1 MGIYEKNNCR
11 ILGKGQWIS
20 NDDIKSGLNNNDLI
34 IGGTGSGKTGGY
46 VIPNIRQANGNM
58 VITDTKSILYK
69 KLGKELEKQGYDV
82 SILDFVNPERSDTYN
97 PLEYIRTVNH
107 FGLAD
112 YNHKDIISLSR
123 VLVPTRI
130 KHDPFWEE
138 SARTVM
144 AFLIAFTLEALREE
158 DHCMSSIV
166 ELYRQLGM
174 ENGKKRFE
182 VWCMEHPNSFAA
194 KKYAMFCGVM
204 NVDRTWGCISQFLAE
219 ALEPFDFR
227 EMEYIFGRTGAGKKI
242 NLSDLWEKKKVIFLN
257 ISDTDRY
264 ADRVANLFYT
274 PYDILS
280 NAMRLKTGAEK
291 IIHKQEAGGLED
303 KKPCLCLRLYST
315 KQDGTKFVAEKSG
328 LNQWNGVRSCYKK
341 DKETG
346 ERIKV
351 KETPRDVNELYIPY
365 PSIDRNRGSFFP
377 PRDTAFEL
385 RLPDGEWISAK
396 VCQQDGKAIMSNP
409 NNLLGKWLLR
419 DVLELQ
425 EGTQI
430 TYEMLKEYGI
440 DSVIFTKLDEGKYSI
455 DFCELGTY
463 EKVYGLE
470 DIDAKNDVSDE

>member
-182 VWCMEHPNSFAA
+182 AWCMEHPNSFAA

-274 PYDILS
+274 QALQVLCAEADLRNEGRLPRPVRFILDDFAANVYIEDFDKLISVIRSRNISVSVILQSLTQLQSMYSKEQADTIVTNCDHLLYLGGQDIETARYIGYRSNKTEDHILLMPIGKAYLIERGKLGIMVDRVPPYEIERQS
-280 NAMRLKTGAEK
+280 
-291 IIHKQEAGGLED
+291 
-303 KKPCLCLRLYST
+303 
-315 KQDGTKFVAEKSG
+315 F
-328 LNQWNGVRSCYKK
+328 
-341 DKETG
+341 DKENQKDS
-346 ERIKV
+346 ESWY
-351 KETPRDVNELYIPY
+351 ETADEL
-365 PSIDRNRGSFFP
+365 
-377 PRDTAFEL
+377 
-385 RLPDGEWISAK
+385 
-396 VCQQDGKAIMSNP
+396 
-409 NNLLGKWLLR
+409 
-419 DVLELQ
+419 
-425 EGTQI
+425 
-430 TYEMLKEYGI
+430 
-440 DSVIFTKLDEGKYSI
+440 IF
-455 DFCELGTY
+455 
-463 EKVYGLE
+463 
-470 DIDAKNDVSDE
+470 A

>member
-158 DHCMSSIV
+158 DHCMRCVFMKRLMIILILKILRWMKTEEMQTAFIS
-166 ELYRQLGM
+166 LM
-174 ENGKKRFE
+174 ENIRIILADQKIR
-182 VWCMEHPNSFAA
+182 
-194 KKYAMFCGVM
+194 
-204 NVDRTWGCISQFLAE
+204 CI
-219 ALEPFDFR
+219 
-227 EMEYIFGRTGAGKKI
+227 
-242 NLSDLWEKKKVIFLN
+242 
-257 ISDTDRY
+257 
-264 ADRVANLFYT
+264 
-274 PYDILS
+274 
-280 NAMRLKTGAEK
+280 
-291 IIHKQEAGGLED
+291 
-303 KKPCLCLRLYST
+303 
-315 KQDGTKFVAEKSG
+315 
-328 LNQWNGVRSCYKK
+328 
-341 DKETG
+341 
-346 ERIKV
+346 
-351 KETPRDVNELYIPY
+351 
-365 PSIDRNRGSFFP
+365 
-377 PRDTAFEL
+377 
-385 RLPDGEWISAK
+385 
-396 VCQQDGKAIMSNP
+396 
-409 NNLLGKWLLR
+409 
-419 DVLELQ
+419 
-425 EGTQI
+425 
-430 TYEMLKEYGI
+430 
-440 DSVIFTKLDEGKYSI
+440 
-455 DFCELGTY
+455 
-463 EKVYGLE
+463 
-470 DIDAKNDVSDE
+470 

>member
-174 ENGKKRFE
+174 ENGKNRF
-182 VWCMEHPNSFAA
+182 
-194 KKYAMFCGVM
+194 
-204 NVDRTWGCISQFLAE
+204 
-219 ALEPFDFR
+219 
-227 EMEYIFGRTGAGKKI
+227 
-242 NLSDLWEKKKVIFLN
+242 
-257 ISDTDRY
+257 
-264 ADRVANLFYT
+264 
-274 PYDILS
+274 
-280 NAMRLKTGAEK
+280 
-291 IIHKQEAGGLED
+291 
-303 KKPCLCLRLYST
+303 
-315 KQDGTKFVAEKSG
+315 
-328 LNQWNGVRSCYKK
+328 
-341 DKETG
+341 
-346 ERIKV
+346 
-351 KETPRDVNELYIPY
+351 
-365 PSIDRNRGSFFP
+365 
-377 PRDTAFEL
+377 
-385 RLPDGEWISAK
+385 
-396 VCQQDGKAIMSNP
+396 
-409 NNLLGKWLLR
+409 
-419 DVLELQ
+419 
-425 EGTQI
+425 
-430 TYEMLKEYGI
+430 
-440 DSVIFTKLDEGKYSI
+440 
-455 DFCELGTY
+455 
-463 EKVYGLE
+463 
-470 DIDAKNDVSDE
+470 

>member
-158 DHCMSSIV
+158 DHCM
-166 ELYRQLGM
+166 Q
-174 ENGKKRFE
+174 
-182 VWCMEHPNSFAA
+182 
-194 KKYAMFCGVM
+194 
-204 NVDRTWGCISQFLAE
+204 
-219 ALEPFDFR
+219 
-227 EMEYIFGRTGAGKKI
+227 
-242 NLSDLWEKKKVIFLN
+242 
-257 ISDTDRY
+257 
-264 ADRVANLFYT
+264 
-274 PYDILS
+274 
-280 NAMRLKTGAEK
+280 
-291 IIHKQEAGGLED
+291 KQE
-303 KKPCLCLRLYST
+303 
-315 KQDGTKFVAEKSG
+315 
-328 LNQWNGVRSCYKK
+328 
-341 DKETG
+341 
-346 ERIKV
+346 
-351 KETPRDVNELYIPY
+351 
-365 PSIDRNRGSFFP
+365 
-377 PRDTAFEL
+377 
-385 RLPDGEWISAK
+385 
-396 VCQQDGKAIMSNP
+396 
-409 NNLLGKWLLR
+409 
-419 DVLELQ
+419 
-425 EGTQI
+425 
-430 TYEMLKEYGI
+430 
-440 DSVIFTKLDEGKYSI
+440 
-455 DFCELGTY
+455 
-463 EKVYGLE
+463 
-470 DIDAKNDVSDE
+470 

>member
-264 ADRVANLFYT
+264 ADRVANLFWCHHRL
-274 PYDILS
+274 DMHS
-280 NAMRLKTGAEK
+280 N
-291 IIHKQEAGGLED
+291 IIWQFLDVQKLFLLNLQKSNESLPDQSFFHEVIFSSLRI
-303 KKPCLCLRLYST
+303 PHHLLRLVYQFS
-315 KQDGTKFVAEKSG
+315 
-328 LNQWNGVRSCYKK
+328 NG
-341 DKETG
+341 ET
-346 ERIKV
+346 
-351 KETPRDVNELYIPY
+351 YIPNAEHG
-365 PSIDRNRGSFFP
+365 PNMPIASSRWPVLGS
-377 PRDTAFEL
+377 
-385 RLPDGEWISAK
+385 
-396 VCQQDGKAIMSNP
+396 
-409 NNLLGKWLLR
+409 
-419 DVLELQ
+419 
-425 EGTQI
+425 
-430 TYEMLKEYGI
+430 TY
-440 DSVIFTKLDEGKYSI
+440 F
-455 DFCELGTY
+455 
-463 EKVYGLE
+463 
-470 DIDAKNDVSDE
+470 